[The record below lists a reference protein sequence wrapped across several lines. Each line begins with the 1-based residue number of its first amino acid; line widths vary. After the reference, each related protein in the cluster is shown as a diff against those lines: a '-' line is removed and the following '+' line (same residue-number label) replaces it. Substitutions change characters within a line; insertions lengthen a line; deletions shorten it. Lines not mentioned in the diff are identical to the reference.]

1 MDICSFRNFIEEH
14 DLNCLELQWVDN
26 RRCEFIFMT
35 NEENHLFKVVYDE
48 DKNGTLGF
56 SKAHITPGVIDFFMD
71 TSTMESMLLYQ
82 QYKGIHHYRGNN
94 VVPIAYRE
102 V

>member
-14 DLNCLELQWVDN
+14 DLNCVEVQWVDN

-35 NEENHLFKVVYDE
+35 SKENHLFKVVYDN
-48 DKNGTLGF
+48 DKNGTLNF
-56 SKAHITPGVIDFFMD
+56 SRAYICPGVIDFFMD
-71 TSTMESMLLYQ
+71 ASTIESMLLYQ
-82 QYKGIHHYRGNN
+82 QYRGIHHYRGNN
-94 VVPIAYRE
+94 VVPLPESE